1 VGTAVLEVSGSD
13 AARWAAEL
21 RGALAAKAGP
31 GDEVSPV
38 EVRRS
43 AELVIAVIGL
53 VFGGVGAAK
62 TIWDWWHSRRPQG
75 VSVTVLLSDGTR
87 IKLSDI
93 SSGELEI
100 AFQQVESRKAEGGNR
115 SG

>member
-1 VGTAVLEVSGSD
+1 MSGPN
-13 AARWAAEL
+13 AARSAAEL
-21 RGALAAKAGP
+21 RAVLAANAGP

-62 TIWDWWHSRRPQG
+62 TIWDWWHSRRPDG
-75 VSVTVLLSDGTR
+75 VAVTVLLSDGTR
-87 IKLSDI
+87 VELSNA
-93 SSGELEI
+93 SSGELKI
-100 AFQQVESRKAEGGNR
+100 AFQQVESRQAEDGDQRG
-115 SG
+115 

>member
-1 VGTAVLEVSGSD
+1 MGTAVLEVSGPE

-21 RGALAAKAGP
+21 RGALAANAGP

-38 EVRRS
+38 EVQRS

-53 VFGGVGAAK
+53 VFAGVGTAK
-62 TIWDWWHSRRPQG
+62 TIWDWWHSRRTDG
-75 VSVTVLLSDGTR
+75 VSVTILLSDGTR
-87 IKLSDI
+87 VELSNV

-100 AFQQVESRKAEGGNR
+100 AFQQVESRQAEGGDHR
-115 SG
+115 G

>member
-1 VGTAVLEVSGSD
+1 MGTAVLEVSGSD

-31 GDEVSPV
+31 ADEVSPV

-43 AELVIAVIGL
+43 AELVVAVIGL

-62 TIWDWWHSRRPQG
+62 TIWDWWQSRRPEG
-75 VSVTVLLSDGTR
+75 VSVTILLSDGTR
-87 IKLSDI
+87 VKMSDV

-100 AFQQVESRKAEGGNR
+100 AFQQAESRQAEGENHNG
-115 SG
+115 